1 MIETSAQG
9 ESKMADASKSS
20 GFSAEEKAAMK
31 EAAAERRLQA
41 KRAKE
46 LGAAAADLADVF
58 EKIAAMPEPDRSIA
72 TKVHEIVLAACPE
85 LAPKTWYGMPAYALN
100 GKTICFFQSASKFK
114 YRYCTL
120 GFQEAANIDEGHF
133 WPVAFAVVSIDKATE
148 KRITELVKLSV
159 S

>member
-1 MIETSAQG
+1 
-9 ESKMADASKSS
+9 MADATKSS
-20 GFSAEEKAAMK
+20 GFSAAEKAAMK

-46 LGAAAADLADVF
+46 MGAAAADLADVMA
-58 EKIAAMPEPDRSIA
+58 KIAEMPEPDRSIA
-72 TKVHEIVLAACPE
+72 AKVHELALAACPE

-114 YRYCTL
+114 YRYATL
-120 GFQEAANIDEGHF
+120 GFQEAANMDDGEF
-133 WPVAFAVVSIDKATE
+133 WPVAYAVVSIDKATE
-148 KRITELVKLSV
+148 KRITELVKRAV

>member
-1 MIETSAQG
+1 V
-9 ESKMADASKSS
+9 ADASKTS

-31 EAAAERRLQA
+31 EAAAERRAQE

-46 LGAAAADLADVF
+46 MGAAAADLADVL

-72 TKVHEIVLAACPE
+72 TKVHEIVLAACPD

-100 GKTICFFQSASKFK
+100 GKTICFFQNASKFK
-114 YRYCTL
+114 YRYSTL
-120 GFQEAANIDEGHF
+120 GFQDAANVDEGDF
-133 WPVAFAVVSIDKATE
+133 WPVAYAVLAIDKATE
-148 KRITELVKLSV
+148 KRITELVKRAV

>member
-1 MIETSAQG
+1 
-9 ESKMADASKSS
+9 MADASKGS

-31 EAAAERRLQA
+31 EAAAERREQA

-46 LGAAAADLADVF
+46 MGAAAADLADVL

-72 TKVHEIVLAACPE
+72 TKVHELVLAACPE

-100 GKTICFFQSASKFK
+100 GKTICFFQNATKFK
-114 YRYCTL
+114 YRYSTL
-120 GFQEAANIDEGHF
+120 GFQDAANVDEGDF
-133 WPVAFAVVSIDKATE
+133 WPVAYAVVSIDKATE
-148 KRITELVKLSV
+148 KRITELVKRAV